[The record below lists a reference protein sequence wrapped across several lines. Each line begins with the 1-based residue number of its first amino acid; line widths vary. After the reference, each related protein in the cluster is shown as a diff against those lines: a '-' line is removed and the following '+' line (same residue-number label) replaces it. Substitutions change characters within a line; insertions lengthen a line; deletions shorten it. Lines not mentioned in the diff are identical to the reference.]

1 MTDII
6 QHSVFTPAYY
16 ALEMVSTDLM
26 AHVSRRLLYVGYAQ
40 GAEKYDA
47 CFHVVAAG
55 FAVRHVLPVVDKIK

>member
-1 MTDII
+1 
-6 QHSVFTPAYY
+6 
-16 ALEMVSTDLM
+16 MVSTDLM